1 MRGRALG
8 RDGKGLANR
17 VPGHITDVL
26 AQHEAEDALRLMADA
41 FGSTRD
47 AVALFD
53 ARRPAARRAAG
64 ALGLRP
70 VPRCVAL
77 GSGDT
82 AVRSAAQVLQAALA
96 DRFQRG
102 SHALCITPTLG
113 AVLAPQL
120 AVKPLPNQLLQP
132 GLASQWRQACRRHGI
147 APAGWRCNGP
157 NRRWCTTGPRSSRC
171 FTGCAATGFRSRP
184 MLVDDWRQL
193 LRDAGSQPP
202 ILPGRGPGP
211 GRRIRGWR

>member
-1 MRGRALG
+1 MADAVDGGRRRGLQVRGRALG

-64 ALGLRP
+64 ALGQRP
-70 VPRCVAL
+70 VPRSVAL

-96 DRFQRG
+96 DRFPLG
-102 SHALCITPTLG
+102 SHALCITPALG

-120 AVKPLPNQLLQP
+120 AVKPLPKQLLQP
-132 GLASQWRQACRRHGI
+132 GLASQWRRACRRHGI
-147 APAGWRCNGP
+147 APRMRALQRTESALVHNRAAIKPLLYRLRGHGFSLAADAG
-157 NRRWCTTGPRSSRC
+157 RRL
-171 FTGCAATGFRSRP
+171 AAT
-184 MLVDDWRQL
+184 V
-193 LRDAGSQPP
+193 A
-202 ILPGRGPGP
+202 
-211 GRRIRGWR
+211 GRR